1 VTVVHE
7 IADPETEWQ
16 AWRNDFTTPGG
27 GGLAS
32 LSESEQQRLHDD
44 VIAAFERFRDG
55 DVVRVPSEAIV
66 VTATR

>member
-1 VTVVHE
+1 MTIFHE
-7 IADPETEWQ
+7 IADPETEWT
-16 AWRNDFTTPGG
+16 AWREDYSTPE

-32 LSESEQQRLHDD
+32 LQESEQGRLHDE
-44 VIAAFERFRDG
+44 VIAALERFRDG